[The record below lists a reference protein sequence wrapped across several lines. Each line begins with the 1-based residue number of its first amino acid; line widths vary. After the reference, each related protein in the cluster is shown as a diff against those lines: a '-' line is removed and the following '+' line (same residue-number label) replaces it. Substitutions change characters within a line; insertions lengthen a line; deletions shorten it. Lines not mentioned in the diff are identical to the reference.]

1 MKRSSGA
8 RLCATAAVGALSL
21 ALITGCSSDSDKGSS
36 DEKGAKGA
44 SDTKSSA
51 PAAAAVG
58 SAELE
63 KLLLVDGD
71 VKGFKVEKADDSL
84 PADKSAVKVDKAEC
98 EPLAYALSALP
109 PGDSDALARTTVAE
123 DKAASMET
131 ASPEDLENVDM
142 QDMLDMDVVLVG
154 LSSYEGDGA
163 QKAVKGVSD
172 AVAACGGGLSMTS
185 EGETQKLTKVTS
197 AKGTPAGD
205 ESTAFSVLTEVE
217 GSPLT
222 VQVEVVRTGGTV
234 ATFYAVNLAAM
245 STGGKAEVPP
255 AVIEAQAAKLK

>member
-21 ALITGCSSDSDKGSS
+21 ALITGCSSDSGKGSS

-44 SDTKSSA
+44 PDTKSSA
-51 PAAAAVG
+51 PAAPAVG

-63 KLLLVDGD
+63 KLLLADGD

-131 ASPEDLENVDM
+131 ASPEDLDM

-172 AVAACGGGLSMTS
+172 AATACGGGLSMTS

-197 AKGTPAGD
+197 VKGTPAGD

-222 VQVEVVRTGGTV
+222 VEVEVVRTGSTV